1 MGARRASTRRRFA
14 AAVFQTLLVA
24 ARAFPDEVSP
34 GPLLHFLGSHSRAF
48 EEAVTRAVDAAST
61 RLAEAPCGS
70 ILLEFHDPSGRVL
83 DDRLRE
89 SGLGPREY
97 LGHLLFLDGDR
108 TPFCQ
113 SSERLAGSAPGG
125 RFVLLCGQRFGRL
138 EIEDP
143 RYATVVLLH
152 EALHTLGL
160 PENPPS
166 SAEIT
171 ERVFARCGK

>member
-1 MGARRASTRRRFA
+1 MGARRAWRRRRLA
-14 AAVFQTLLVA
+14 AIAFLLLVA
-24 ARAFPDEVSP
+24 ARAAADESSFPF
-34 GPLLHFLGSHSRAF
+34 LHFVGRRSRNF
-48 EEAVTRAVDAAST
+48 EDAVTRAVDAAST
-61 RLAEAPCGS
+61 RLGDAVCGA

-83 DDRLRE
+83 HDRLRE

-97 LGHLLFLDGDR
+97 LGRLLFLDGDR
-108 TPFCQ
+108 TRFCQ

-138 EIEDP
+138 AIEDP
-143 RYATVVLLH
+143 RYAAVVLLH

>member
-1 MGARRASTRRRFA
+1 MAARRASRRGRHA
-14 AAVFQTLLVA
+14 AIAFLLLVA
-24 ARAFPDEVSP
+24 PASADEPSAP
-34 GPLLHFLGSHSRAF
+34 FLHFVGRRSRDF
-48 EEAVTRAVDAAST
+48 EDAVTRTVDAAST
-61 RLAEAPCGS
+61 RLGEVGCGA
-70 ILLEFHDPSGRVL
+70 ILLEFRDPSGRVL
-83 DDRLRE
+83 HDRLRE

-97 LGHLLFLDGDR
+97 LGRLLFLDGDR
-108 TPFCQ
+108 TPFCL

-125 RFVLLCGQRFGRL
+125 RFVLLCGRRFGRL
-138 EIEDP
+138 AIEDP
-143 RYATVVLLH
+143 RYAAVVMLH

>member
-1 MGARRASTRRRFA
+1 MGARRARSWRRLA
-14 AAVFQTLLVA
+14 AIAFLLLVA
-24 ARAFPDEVSP
+24 ARAAADETS
-34 GPLLHFLGSHSRAF
+34 GPTLHFVGSRSRDF

-61 RLAEAPCGS
+61 RLGEERCGA

-83 DDRLRE
+83 QDRLWE

-97 LGHLLFLDGDR
+97 LGRLLFLDGDR

-125 RFVLLCGQRFGRL
+125 RFVLLCGRRFGRL
-138 EIEDP
+138 SIEDP
-143 RYATVVLLH
+143 RYAAVVLLH
-152 EALHTLGL
+152 ETLHTLGL

-171 ERVFARCGK
+171 ERVFAKCGK

>member
-1 MGARRASTRRRFA
+1 MGARRAWSRQRLSAIAF
-14 AAVFQTLLVA
+14 LLLLA
-24 ARAFPDEVSP
+24 ARAAADEP
-34 GPLLHFLGSHSRAF
+34 YGPHLHFVGSRSHGF

-61 RLAEAPCGS
+61 RLGEAGCGA
-70 ILLEFHDPSGRVL
+70 ILLEFRDPSGRVL
-83 DDRLRE
+83 HDHLRE

-97 LGHLLFLDGDR
+97 LGRLLFLDGDR

-113 SSERLAGSAPGG
+113 SSVRLAGSAPGG
-125 RFVLLCGQRFGRL
+125 RFVLLCGRRFGRL
-138 EIEDP
+138 AIEDP
-143 RYATVVLLH
+143 SYAAVVVLH

-160 PENPPS
+160 RENPPS